1 MTTLPT
7 IAPHTTGRDGT
18 APAPPVRAGRADT
31 VRFVATHTLPAFV
44 RGLVSLRFPVVSLY
58 AKVNQSAWSS
68 ATLRAMKRKYGGAPV
83 LVRGLS
89 GDMLVLFEQSDIRRF
104 FAEPVMT
111 LAMDP
116 PDKYDSLSVFEPNG
130 VICSRGARR
139 EERRDLN
146 DEVLAWHDP
155 VHPDCT
161 DYLRIVAEESR
172 ALTGSGTLAFPAVLE
187 AVSRVSRRIVLGDL
201 AADDTEL
208 AGWLGMLR
216 RRSNWMG
223 KVRPRDSKALY
234 ARVEARVAQYA
245 ATAPAHTLAARALA
259 APSPEGTDPLG
270 QTHHWLL
277 ATDICTAAVVARTLL
292 LLAAH
297 PAEQQA
303 AYDDVQA
310 GGPGFPR
317 LRACVQESVR
327 LYPVVPDLVRVTREE
342 TEWRGVRQPAGTAVL
357 VPIGF
362 HQRDPDVVPGAQL
375 FAPGRWLKPGADR
388 DTTMA
393 PFGQGPGRCPGDQLG
408 LLLGSALC
416 AEVLRGHRLTGEH
429 PVLDTGRPLPGVL
442 DTGKIRLGLAPR

>member
-7 IAPHTTGRDGT
+7 AAPHTTGQGGA
-18 APAPPVRAGRADT
+18 APAPPVRAGRAET
-31 VRFVATHTLPAFV
+31 ARFVATHTLPAFV
-44 RGLVSLRFPVVSLY
+44 RGLASVRHPVVSLY
-58 AKVNQSAWSS
+58 AKVNQSSWSN
-68 ATLRAMKRKYGGAPV
+68 ATLRAMKRKHGGAPV

-104 FAEPVMT
+104 FEEPVMT

-116 PDKYDSLSVFEPNG
+116 PDKYDALSVFEPNG

-146 DEVLAWHDP
+146 DEVLAWHEP

-172 ALTGSGTLAFPAVLE
+172 ALTASGTLGSAAVV
-187 AVSRVSRRIVLGDL
+187 AAASRLSRRIVLGDR
-201 AADDTEL
+201 AADDGEL
-208 AGWLGMLR
+208 AGWLGLLR

-223 KVRPRDSKALY
+223 KARPRESKALY
-234 ARVEARVAQYA
+234 AKVEARVAEYA
-245 ATAPAHTLAARALA
+245 ATAPAHTLVARALA

-277 ATDICTAAVVARTLL
+277 AVDAGVGGIIARTLL

-297 PAEQQA
+297 PAEQEA
-303 AYDDVQA
+303 AYDDA
-310 GGPGFPR
+310 LTGGPVFPR
-317 LRACVQESVR
+317 LRACVQETVR

-362 HQRDPDVVPGAQL
+362 HQRDPEAVPGAQL
-375 FAPGRWLKPGADR
+375 FVPARWLKPDADR

-416 AEVLRGHRLTGEH
+416 AEVLRGHRLTGGH

-442 DTGKIRLGLAPR
+442 DTGRIRLRLTPR